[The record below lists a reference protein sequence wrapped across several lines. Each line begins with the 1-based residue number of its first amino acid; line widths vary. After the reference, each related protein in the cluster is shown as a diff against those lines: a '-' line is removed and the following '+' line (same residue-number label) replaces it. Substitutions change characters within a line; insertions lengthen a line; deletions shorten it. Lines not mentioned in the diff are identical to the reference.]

1 MGVLIVPLL
10 TTSNTK
16 TRKGEGQ
23 GFLTLILHL
32 APARLSG
39 YNTCPMATGPCIT
52 ACLNTAGRGKFAN
65 VQAARIAKT
74 RRFFEDRDSFMRELA
89 GDIRAG
95 IRKAEREGLEP
106 VVRLNGTSDIRWETI
121 PVEGFRNIFEMFPG
135 VRFYDYTKI
144 PNRRDLPPNYSLTF
158 SRSDQGPEKVRD
170 IIRRG
175 RNVAAVFRVGRRE
188 ELPLFWEGLPVI
200 DGDRSDLRFLDPT
213 GVVVGLRAKGAAP
226 RDRSGFVL
234 EPTA

>member
-1 MGVLIVPLL
+1 MPLL

-32 APARLSG
+32 APAKLSG
-39 YNTCPMATGPCIT
+39 YNVCPMATKGC
-52 ACLNTAGRGKFAN
+52 AASCLNTAGRGRFAKI
-65 VQAARIAKT
+65 QTARIAKT
-74 RRFFEDRDSFMRELA
+74 RRFFEDRDNFMRELA

-95 IRKAEREGLEP
+95 IRKSEREGLILA
-106 VVRLNGTSDIRWETI
+106 VRLNGTSDIRWETI
-121 PVEGFRNIFEMFPG
+121 SLEGARNIFEMFPG
-135 VRFYDYTKI
+135 VTFYDYTKL
-144 PNRRDLPPNYSLTF
+144 PNRRDLPPNYRLTF
-158 SRSDQGPEKVRD
+158 SRGEQSPDKVRD
-170 IIRRG
+170 IIRGG

-200 DGDRSDLRFLDPT
+200 DGDRTDLRFLDPE

>member
-1 MGVLIVPLL
+1 MPLL

-16 TRKGEGQ
+16 TRKGEGA
-23 GFLTLILHL
+23 GYLTLILHL
-32 APARLSG
+32 APAKLSG
-39 YNTCPMATGPCIT
+39 FNVCPMATKGCAA
-52 ACLNTAGRGKFAN
+52 ACLNTAGRGRFAKI
-65 VQAARIAKT
+65 QTARIAKT
-74 RRFFEDRDSFMRELA
+74 RRFFEDRDNFMRELA

-95 IRKAEREGLEP
+95 IRKAEREGLILA
-106 VVRLNGTSDIRWETI
+106 VRLNGTSDIRWETI
-121 PVEGFRNIFEMFPG
+121 SLEGARNIFEMFPG
-135 VRFYDYTKI
+135 VTFYDYTKL
-144 PNRRDLPPNYSLTF
+144 PNRRDLPPNYRLTF
-158 SRSDQGPEKVRD
+158 SRGEQSPDKVRD
-170 IIRRG
+170 IIRGG

-200 DGDRSDLRFLDPT
+200 DGDRTDLRFLDPE

>member
-1 MGVLIVPLL
+1 MGFLTMPLL

-39 YNTCPMATGPCIT
+39 YNTCPMATKGCAA
-52 ACLNTAGRGKFAN
+52 ACLNTAGRGRFSSI
-65 VQAARIAKT
+65 QAARIAKT
-74 RRFFEDRDSFMRELA
+74 RRFFEDRAAFMRELA

-106 VVRLNGTSDIRWETI
+106 VVRLNGTSDIRWEAI

-158 SRSDQGPEKVRD
+158 SRSEQGPDKVRD

-200 DGDRSDLRFLDPT
+200 DGDRSDLRFLDPA
-213 GVVVGLRAKGAAP
+213 GVVVGLRAKGSAP
-226 RDRSGFVL
+226 GDRSGFVL